1 MTPRPDEVAD
11 VARTIQAAVAPVFLL
26 AGIGAFMNVMAG
38 RLARVVDRGRV
49 VEERYHRAAA
59 PDRAPYLDELRLL
72 DRRIKLASNAILL
85 SVASGLAVCML
96 VAMMFIGEMSG
107 LEIGTVV
114 SLLFVLALGLL
125 AAALTMFLVETR
137 IAVTSL
143 RIDEELLKADRL
155 S

>member
-1 MTPRPDEVAD
+1 MTAELVRQLPEVAL
-11 VARTIQAAVAPVFLL
+11 VAQTIQLAVAPVFLL

-49 VEERYHRAAA
+49 VEERYHGAAA

-107 LEIGTVV
+107 LEIGT
-114 SLLFVLALGLL
+114 SSRCCSCWRSACWPRRSPCSSSKR
-125 AAALTMFLVETR
+125 ASPSRPCASTK
-137 IAVTSL
+137 SY
-143 RIDEELLKADRL
+143 
-155 S
+155 